1 MEKTTVRRSKNLS
14 VLMSTGLIVLSTIVL
29 TACAGGAQRPDPT
42 AVVSEYLTAI
52 SEGDA
57 TTATALDDAAVV
69 AQHEGTTTEEIGDFE
84 SLRTD
89 AVLQA
94 ADSRITDI
102 SVEPEARAV
111 EGDDDTRRVFFR
123 YVLAGQPHESSLDV
137 RWDDASSEW
146 MLTQSLTLSL
156 FVDAVQSKV
165 SFVPAPFRIA
175 GIDDTVS
182 SDTHTAPSLYL
193 VYPGEYTIAVAFPED
208 LLTPGA
214 SNTQS
219 IVADIPGD
227 AQVQF
232 DVLTLPSR

>member
-1 MEKTTVRRSKNLS
+1 MLS
-14 VLMSTGLIVLSTIVL
+14 GIVL
-29 TACAGGAQRPDPT
+29 TSCAGGAQRSDPT

-57 TTATALDDAAVV
+57 TTATALDDRAVV
-69 AQHEGTTTEEIGDFE
+69 AQHEGTTTEEAGDFE

-89 AVLQA
+89 AILQA

-111 EGDDDTRRVFFR
+111 EGDDDTRRVLFR
-123 YVLAGQPHESSLDV
+123 YELAGRPHESSLDV
-137 RWDDASSEW
+137 RWDDESSEW

-165 SFVPAPFRIA
+165 SFEPAPFRIP
-175 GIDDTVS
+175 GIADTVS
-182 SDTHTAPSLYL
+182 SDAGTAPSLYL
-193 VYPGEYTIAVAFPED
+193 VYPGEYTITAAFPED
-208 LLTPGA
+208 RLAPGT
-214 SNTQS
+214 SKTQS
-219 IVADIPGD
+219 VVADIPGD

-232 DVLTLPSR
+232 DVVKLPSR